1 MIEVTFSLSTGE
13 LKDVRDLGS
22 SPKDDEAFDDFS
34 TLLAK
39 KGVAYLKSQGGDC
52 EVASD
57 V

>member
-1 MIEVTFSLSTGE
+1 MIEVTFSFSTGE

-39 KGVAYLKSQGGDC
+39 KGAAYLKSQGGDC
-52 EVASD
+52 EVSSD

>member
-1 MIEVTFSLSTGE
+1 MIEVTFSFSTGE

-22 SPKDDEAFDDFS
+22 SPKDDEAFDDFA